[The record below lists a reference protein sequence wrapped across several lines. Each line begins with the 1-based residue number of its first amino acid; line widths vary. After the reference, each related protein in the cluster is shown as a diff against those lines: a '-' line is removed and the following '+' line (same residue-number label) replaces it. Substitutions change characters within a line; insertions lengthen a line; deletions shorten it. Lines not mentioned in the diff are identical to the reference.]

1 MHVLSP
7 VWSTA
12 FAVLS
17 PWCHLLAQVSSTE
30 SLACS
35 PPPSIERPPVLPRAI
50 ASFGAAT
57 TGGYLYVYGGHIGR
71 EHAHSRANVVGDFQR
86 LNLAAGTW
94 QALPS
99 GPALQGTAL
108 VAGPDGALLR
118 VGGMTA
124 RNEPGDEGDL
134 HSTASVQRFDPR
146 RLAWHEETPLPEP
159 RSSHDAIVLGNRVYV
174 VGGWTLAG
182 PGEGEWLDTA
192 WTADL
197 ASSPLVWE
205 PVPSPGP
212 RRAAALAA
220 FRDRLVLLG
229 GMEPT
234 GVTPS
239 VRVLEPGA
247 GAWREAPPL
256 PGTAFGAAAVAH
268 GERLYATVA
277 DGRLLAWDG
286 TAEQWQRV
294 ASLEIP
300 RFFHRLVPAGAGGLL
315 AVGGA
320 GRGGHTLTIERV
332 PVSPPPQPVLREV
345 LLPAPGEAAQR
356 QALLLSGNT
365 LWAFGGNRGRSGDR
379 FGAEQFADEIWRI
392 DLLAQTATVVGRLPS
407 GRQSMA
413 ALAFGD
419 RPGGIVL
426 GGLGVDEAGRVGSL
440 AAAFRWDG
448 RAGVLHPFAAL
459 PAPRTQCQVVR
470 HDGRLLVLGG
480 TNFVP
485 DGDGGSEASAG
496 TAVLACDLA
505 ADAPSFAP
513 AGIELPRPRRS
524 FGATVLGGEL
534 LLVGGLA
541 DSFSPAGPMDV
552 YDFGAAAWRAV
563 DTPAPWV
570 SPQLAVIGDRLYVA
584 CGGTMQGQRFT
595 EDRSL
600 WSWSVRE
607 GWRRVVAALPFA
619 TRNVQMR
626 ALRDRLLFYGVEG
639 DCIAVRTLLPDP
651 DADVRESAM
660 QR

>member
-1 MHVLSP
+1 LVL
-7 VWSTA
+7 A
-12 FAVLS
+12 FAGSALLSQDVLDS
-17 PWCHLLAQVSSTE
+17 
-30 SLACS
+30 SLAAHS
-35 PPPSIERPPVLPRAI
+35 QVAIERPPALPRAI
-50 ASFGAAT
+50 TSFGAAAA
-57 TGGYLYVYGGHIGR
+57 GGYVYVFGGHVGR

-94 QALPS
+94 QALPC

-118 VGGMTA
+118 IGGMTA

-146 RLAWHEETPLPEP
+146 QQAWHDETPLPEP
-159 RSSHDAIVLGNRVYV
+159 RSSHDAVVLGTRVYV

-182 PGEGEWLDTA
+182 AGEGEWLDTA

-197 ASSPLVWE
+197 GAVPLVWE
-205 PVPSPGP
+205 PLPSPGP

-220 FRDRLVLLG
+220 FQGCLVLLG

-234 GVTPS
+234 GMTPS
-239 VRVLEPGA
+239 VRVFDPAA

-256 PGTAFGAAAVAH
+256 PGAAFGAAAVAR

-286 TAEQWQRV
+286 TAGQWQRV
-294 ASLEIP
+294 ASLEMP
-300 RFFHRLVPAGAGGLL
+300 RFFHRLVPIGAGELL

-320 GRGGHTLTIERV
+320 GRGGHTRTIERV
-332 PVSPPPQPVLREV
+332 ALSPSPQPVLREV
-345 LLPAPGEAAQR
+345 LLPAPGEVAQR
-356 QALLLSGNT
+356 QALLLAGNT

-379 FGAEQFADEIWRI
+379 FGAGQFADDIWRI
-392 DLLAQTATVVGRLPS
+392 DLLAQTADLVGRLPS

-413 ALAFGD
+413 ALAFSD

-426 GGLGVDEAGRVGSL
+426 GGLGVDETGRVGSL

-448 RAGVLHPFAAL
+448 RAGVLRPFASL
-459 PAPRTQCQVVR
+459 PEPRTQCQVVH

-496 TAVLACDLA
+496 TVVLACDPTA
-505 ADAPSFAP
+505 AEPSFAP
-513 AGIELPRPRRS
+513 AEFELPRPRRS
-524 FGATVLGGEL
+524 FGAVVLGGEL

-541 DSFSPAGPMDV
+541 DGFSPAGPMDV
-552 YDFGAAAWRAV
+552 YDFGTGAWRTV
-563 DTPAPWV
+563 DVPAPWV
-570 SPQLAVIGDRLYVA
+570 SPQLAVIGARLYVA

-600 WSWSVRE
+600 WSWSAGE
-607 GWRRVVAALPFA
+607 GWRCVVTALPFA

-626 ALRDRLLFYGVEG
+626 ALRDRLLFYGV
-639 DCIAVRTLLPDP
+639 DADRIAVRTLLPDP
-651 DADVRESAM
+651 AADVRESAM
-660 QR
+660 HR